1 MNHHKKEGNFMITKQ
16 ENYQITDSDILDLQ
30 LILELLEK
38 DECKFT
44 LPEKDGEALKP
55 TFSTNY
61 HYQ

>member
-1 MNHHKKEGNFMITKQ
+1 MITKQ

-44 LPEKDGEALKP
+44 LPEKDG
-55 TFSTNY
+55 
-61 HYQ
+61 